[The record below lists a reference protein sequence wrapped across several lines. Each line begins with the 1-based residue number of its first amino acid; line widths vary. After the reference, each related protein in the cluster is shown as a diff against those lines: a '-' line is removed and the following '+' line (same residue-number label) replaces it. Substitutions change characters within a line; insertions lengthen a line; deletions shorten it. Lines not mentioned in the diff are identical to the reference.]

1 MRPDK
6 KKIIDEVWDEA
17 RINSFLSKEVP
28 KQSGI
33 ERPGDHDFHTLLNA
47 YYAMRINDF
56 AKFLD
61 FFLNDGGNV
70 NATNKDGKNLA
81 KFLGPHKK
89 AEPFIK
95 ALEARC

>member
-1 MRPDK
+1 
-6 KKIIDEVWDEA
+6 
-17 RINSFLSKEVP
+17 
-28 KQSGI
+28 
-33 ERPGDHDFHTLLNA
+33 
-47 YYAMRINDF
+47 MRINDF